1 MNSFFADLRHGIH
14 LLRKAP
20 GFTAVAV
27 ITLALGIGAT
37 TAIYSV
43 VYAVVLNPFPYKDV
57 DTLMSVKVWEP
68 GRRGFN
74 LQTKPTQFL
83 EIAERNPI
91 FSSTIASTISDI
103 LWTSQGEPQ
112 RLRGNYVTRGT
123 FETMGVPPLLGRA
136 LV

>member
-1 MNSFFADLRHGIH
+1 MSSFFDDVRYGSRILKKSPAFAAL
-14 LLRKAP
+14 
-20 GFTAVAV
+20 AVV
-27 ITLALGIGAT
+27 TLALGIGAT

-74 LQTKPTQFL
+74 LQYAPAQFL
-83 EIAERNPI
+83 EIAERNTI
-91 FSSTIASTISDI
+91 FKSTIASTISDI

-123 FETMGVPPLLGRA
+123 FETM
-136 LV
+136 